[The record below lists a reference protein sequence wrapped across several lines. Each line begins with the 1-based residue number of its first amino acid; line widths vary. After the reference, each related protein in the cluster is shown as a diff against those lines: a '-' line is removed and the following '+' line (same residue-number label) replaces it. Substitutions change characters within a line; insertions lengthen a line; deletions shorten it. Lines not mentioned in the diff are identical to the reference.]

1 VVVEAT
7 EHAESA
13 PFRPDSDAR
22 QAGER
27 SPCPTCRMRS
37 VGQREATQASVMRL
51 TPASQSRVPD
61 SILRIGSRLASRM
74 RRGVGVGVGVGAGA
88 GIGLGL
94 GRRHIRSDLVG
105 NSLNRFSHLDNRGRQ

>member
-1 VVVEAT
+1 MVVEAT

-37 VGQREATQASVMRL
+37 VGQREVTQASVKRL
-51 TPASQSRVPD
+51 TPESQSRVPD
-61 SILRIGSRLASRM
+61 SILRISPRLASRV
-74 RRGVGVGVGVGAGA
+74 RRGVGVGVD
-88 GIGLGL
+88 L

-105 NSLNRFSHLDNRGRQ
+105 NSLNRFGHLDHRSRQ